1 MENSI
6 KLVGR
11 LARDPKVFNESKT
24 LVVGVTIACD
34 FYANGQEQADF
45 IPVTLFGQQAET
57 VLKNCKQGDL
67 VSISGFLK
75 PDRWESNG
83 ETRFRL
89 QAVGQRVKFLARAQ
103 KNLAE
108 TA

>member
-1 MENSI
+1 MENSV

-11 LARDPKVFNESKT
+11 LARDPQEFSSTKT

-34 FYANGQEQADF
+34 FYSGGKEQADF
-45 IPVTLFGQQAET
+45 IPLTLFGQQAET

-67 VSISGFLK
+67 VSVEAFLK
-75 PDRWESNG
+75 MDRWESNG
-83 ETRFRL
+83 EKRSRL
-89 QAVGQRVKFLARAQ
+89 QVCGKHVKFLARAQ